1 IGYKDISR
9 LDGLEQFMWRF
20 NRSCLRYLI
29 VYFFNIDNEKS
40 IYKKDIRAESR
51 YTLKNQWIKDI
62 LIKKDFSS
70 YYYEV
75 MKELST
81 EYNDSTNSQYSIEE
95 FYKEVVAALDFYKIS
110 ERMKLIDDDKRTVSV
125 FIARTI
131 KGEDGNIIDGR
142 EVWNKYIDLL
152 KNKNLEYAEREV
164 KLSDIRANMSY
175 FIYDVK
181 DFNVSYYDVIG
192 DLYYI
197 KDGDE
202 YFKND
207 KVDKEKIITGIGDF
221 I

>member
-1 IGYKDISR
+1 
-9 LDGLEQFMWRF
+9 
-20 NRSCLRYLI
+20 
-29 VYFFNIDNEKS
+29 
-40 IYKKDIRAESR
+40 
-51 YTLKNQWIKDI
+51 
-62 LIKKDFSS
+62 
-70 YYYEV
+70 
-75 MKELST
+75 
-81 EYNDSTNSQYSIEE
+81 
-95 FYKEVVAALDFYKIS
+95 
-110 ERMKLIDDDKRTVSV
+110 MKLIDDDKRTVSV

-181 DFNVSYYDVIG
+181 DFNVSYDDVIG